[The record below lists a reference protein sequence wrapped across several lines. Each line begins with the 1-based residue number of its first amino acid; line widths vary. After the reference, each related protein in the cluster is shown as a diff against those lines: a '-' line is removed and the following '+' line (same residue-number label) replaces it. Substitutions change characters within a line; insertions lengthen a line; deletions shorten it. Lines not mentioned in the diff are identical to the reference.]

1 MIAQLPIITSM
12 ATPFPSP
19 TPSRSVGPGKV
30 DESHPLTPAG
40 PSPVGA
46 GPGPATGDR
55 IDQPGEDRRDHDVA
69 EIADPLGDGA
79 GHDRRGG
86 AAEHELEQEEGSRP
100 PGVAA
105 PQVGGGAEHQRAAD
119 SPEHRTS
126 HAAVHKVLG
135 GTVYRVS
142 RSHDPGLESADTPS
156 TTYK

>member
-30 DESHPLTPAG
+30 DEAHRLQPAG
-40 PSPVGA
+40 PAPVGA

-69 EIADPLGDGA
+69 EIAAPPGDGA

-105 PQVGGGAEHQRAAD
+105 RRVGGRAAHPTEAEHPQ
-119 SPEHRTS
+119 H
-126 HAAVHKVLG
+126 
-135 GTVYRVS
+135 
-142 RSHDPGLESADTPS
+142 TPAPP
-156 TTYK
+156 